1 VFERRDIS
9 IDPNGSFISV
19 QIICGFAQHIDF
31 DFDLFDSQGN
41 NPQRLPGGSNIHS
54 DPPPFVLNILPSQLP
69 GRFLLVTATVQS
81 LGGNNFSVDAI
92 FSQGGQEK
100 GRISVQGTF
109 TDTKTVSLVARF
121 V

>member
-1 VFERRDIS
+1 MFKRQDIPV
-9 IDPNGSFISV
+9 DPNGNSISV
-19 QIICGFAQHIDF
+19 QVICGFAQHIDF

-54 DPPPFVLNILPSQLP
+54 DPPPFVLNVVPSQLI

-81 LGGNNFSVDAI
+81 LGGDNLSVDAV
-92 FSQGGQEK
+92 FTQDGQEK
-100 GRISVQGTF
+100 GRIPVVGTF
-109 TDTKTVSLVARF
+109 TDAKTVSLVARF